1 MLKTEIGLLPN
12 TTTELLVARWI
23 IMLNKEEMI
32 KLREKVTELFLTAN
46 LDIKSCPQINET
58 ISLNENLK
66 LIGEYIANIKVKE
79 IWEQELQKI
88 INTKSSETL
97 ERLYFIPNQYIEMVI
112 TGRRNGLFL
121 YGDGGWGKSYNVKR
135 KLALHKL
142 EEGKDYVFICGHITP
157 AQFYMNLYYARDKI
171 VVFDDV
177 NILESKTNL
186 NMLKACLN
194 ENSHNRVEYHT
205 TSKFMEK
212 NNIPSSFF
220 FNGRVIIL
228 LNEQLKKNNNNLN
241 AVETRILHHHLQ
253 FNYKDKIS
261 ILFDIA
267 KLDYEGI
274 SLEDRIIVANWIKQN
289 TSEATENLSIRLLFM
304 CFEFFKFNRSR
315 WIDLAKNYVRND
327 EYTTLL
333 IQGCEKDW
341 CETTGKS
348 RESYFRARRKL
359 KGGISV

>member
-1 MLKTEIGLLPN
+1 M
-12 TTTELLVARWI
+12 
-23 IMLNKEEMI
+23 NKEEKEEEAKLKEAKLKAEMMI
-32 KLREKVTELFLTAN
+32 KLRKEVIEMCLKAN
-46 LDIKSCPQINET
+46 ISDIKSCPQLDDEL
-58 ISLNENLK
+58 SYDENIK
-66 LIGEYIANIKVKE
+66 LIGEYISTTKAKE
-79 IWEQELQKI
+79 IWEKELQKI

-112 TGRRNGLFL
+112 TGKRNGLFL

-142 EEGKDYVFICGHITP
+142 EDGKDYVFICGHITP

-205 TSKFMEK
+205 TSKLLQK
-212 NNIPSSFF
+212 SNIPSSFF

-228 LNEQLKKNNNNLN
+228 LNEQPKKNNNLY

-274 SLEDRIIVANWIKQN
+274 SLEDRLLVANWIKQN
-289 TSEATENLSIRLLFM
+289 TNEATENLSIRLLFM
-304 CFEFFKFNRSR
+304 CFEFFKFNKER
-315 WIDLAKNYVRND
+315 WTDLARNYVRND
-327 EYTTLL
+327 EYMTLL
-333 IQGCEKDW
+333 IQGLEKDW
-341 CETTGKS
+341 CEATGKS
-348 RESYFRARRKL
+348 RESYFRARRKV
-359 KGGISV
+359 KGGFSVLFATYE